1 MSKEEIENKKTDKIL
16 KIIEE
21 SLDFNKKTLK
31 TTRFWAKNTNT
42 KPNA

>member
-31 TTRFWAKNTNT
+31 TTRFGAKNNNT

>member
-31 TTRFWAKNTNT
+31 ATRFRAKNTNT